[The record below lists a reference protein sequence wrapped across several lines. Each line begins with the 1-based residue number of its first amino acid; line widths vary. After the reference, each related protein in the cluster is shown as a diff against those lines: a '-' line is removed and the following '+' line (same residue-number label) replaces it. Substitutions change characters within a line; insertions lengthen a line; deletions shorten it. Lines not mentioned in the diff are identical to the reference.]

1 MNPID
6 AIVVLLLVVGVLSGA
21 RAGMLG
27 PVLGLLGAVGGFALA
42 LVLASVL
49 GEALVQIQQP
59 LRALVTFLGL
69 GAFVI
74 VGEALGAVIGATMSR
89 GIRLGPLRPFDMVGG
104 AVVGVG
110 HVVLLVWLAGG
121 LLTAGL
127 APSLGPTAR
136 ESVAFRITAER
147 LPAPDSV
154 AGRILALLDTTDLPT
169 LFAGLEPAPAPPV
182 DLPADADTR
191 ALAESAIASTAK
203 VTSAGC
209 GAGLSVGSA
218 FFVSRAHA
226 VTNAHVVAGSST
238 TTVSIGGAVHE
249 AVVVALDTAAD
260 LALLH
265 VPGAGASPLRLSATA
280 PSRGTPAAV
289 LGHPAGGDL
298 TITPA
303 GVTATYR
310 LPGPDIYGEGR
321 HARTVVE
328 LRSQIRRGNSG
339 GPLVVA
345 PGVVGAIVFGASRT
359 SADVGYAIGAD
370 EAVERIGP
378 FIGSRTAVNTGDCL

>member
-1 MNPID
+1 MNPLD

-21 RAGMLG
+21 RAGLLG
-27 PVLGLLGAVGGFALA
+27 PVLGLLGAVGGLALA
-42 LVLASVL
+42 LVAASVL
-49 GEALVQIQQP
+49 REPLVQVDQP

-69 GAFVI
+69 GAFV
-74 VGEALGAVIGATMSR
+74 VAGEAVGGAIGAGMSR
-89 GIRLGPLRPFDMVGG
+89 GIRLGPLRPLDMIGG
-104 AVVGVG
+104 AAVGAG
-110 HVVLLVWLAGG
+110 HVILLVWLVGG
-121 LLTAGL
+121 LLTMGL
-127 APSLGPTAR
+127 APALGPTAR
-136 ESVAFRITAER
+136 DSVAFRITAER

-154 AGRILALLDTTDLPT
+154 AGRLLALLDTTDLPP
-169 LFAGLEPAPAPPV
+169 LFVGLEPAPAPPV
-182 DLPADADTR
+182 DLPPDARTR

-218 FFVSRAHA
+218 FFVSPAHA

-238 TTVSIGGAVHE
+238 TTVRIGGADLQ
-249 AVVVALDTAAD
+249 AVVVAFDTVAD

-265 VPGAGASPLRLSATA
+265 VPDAAAAPLELSREP

-289 LGHPAGGDL
+289 LGHPNGGDL
-298 TITPA
+298 TVSSA
-303 GVTATYR
+303 AVTATYL

-321 HARTVVE
+321 FTRTVVE
-328 LRSQIRRGNSG
+328 LRGQVRRGNSG

-345 PGVVGAIVFGASRT
+345 RGVVGAIIFGASRT

-378 FIGSRTAVNTGDCL
+378 FIGSTAAVDSGDCL